1 MKTLTKI
8 LLPAF
13 AAFALAGCGGP
24 LFSVF
29 PRDSGNA
36 PTRQFVLSSEVAA
49 GTELPDVTFARITI
63 PAYLDVPQIV
73 TREGNEISR
82 SEKDRWGEPLAR
94 GVARVLA
101 LRCAVVASARGVKP
115 APTERVSVAIERF
128 DGRPDGN
135 VEISARYALIPKAES
150 GAKAVEFRLFRASVP
165 VSAPNDYAA
174 YVRALDAALSALAE
188 DIVSRFVD
196 EK

>member
-8 LLPAF
+8 FLPAF
-13 AAFALAGCGGP
+13 AAVALAGCNGP

-29 PRDSGNA
+29 PQESGA
-36 PTRQFVLSSEVAA
+36 SPTRQFVLSSEVTA
-49 GTELPDVTFARITI
+49 GTELPEVTFARITI

-82 SEKDRWGEPLAR
+82 SEKNRWGEPLAR

-101 LRCAVVASARGVKP
+101 LRCSAVASLRGVKP
-115 APTERVSVAIERF
+115 APTERVRVAIERF

-135 VEISARYALIPKAES
+135 AEISARYALIPEAAT
-150 GAKAVEFRLFRASVP
+150 GAKTVEFRLFRASVP
-165 VSAPNDYAA
+165 VAAPNDYSA
-174 YVRALDAALSALAE
+174 YVRALDAVLTALAE
-188 DIVSRFVD
+188 DIVSRLGD